1 MKKKDKDEFDTGS
14 KILLRLTTA
23 EGLKLDNI
31 IKEFVDDLQ
40 VKGLRIHFV
49 SRAQM
54 VRTIVLTYF
63 DVHKTEKTREE
74 KK

>member
-1 MKKKDKDEFDTGS
+1 MKKKDKDEFDAGS
-14 KILLRLTTA
+14 KILLRLSDA
-23 EGLKLDNI
+23 ESLKLDNI

-63 DVHKTEKTREE
+63 DVHKAEKTKEE